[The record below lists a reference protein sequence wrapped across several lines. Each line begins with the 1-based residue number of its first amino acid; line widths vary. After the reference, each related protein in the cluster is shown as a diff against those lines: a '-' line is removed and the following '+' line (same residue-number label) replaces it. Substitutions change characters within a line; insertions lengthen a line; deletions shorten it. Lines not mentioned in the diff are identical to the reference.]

1 MLQLYSYFR
10 SSAAY
15 RLRIALHLKG
25 LAFETVPVHL
35 LKGGGEQLQS
45 AYRAINPAAL
55 VPALNIDADND
66 GTTLT
71 QSLAIMEYLD
81 ETHPQPPLL
90 PADALGRAR
99 VRALALTVACDIHP
113 LNNLRV
119 LTYLSGE
126 LQASG
131 DARNAW
137 ARHWMALG
145 FATLEQH
152 LASDAATGLCCHGDT
167 PTLADCCV
175 VPQVFNARRFELDL
189 APYPTLVRIAEHC
202 EALPAFIA
210 AHPAQQPDAASIARP
225 LPSTPTG

>member
-55 VPALNIDADND
+55 VPALQIDADND

-152 LASDAATGLCCHGDT
+152 LANDAATGLCCHGDT

>member
-25 LAFETVPVHL
+25 LAFDTVPVHL

-152 LASDAATGLCCHGDT
+152 LADDAATGLCCHGDT

>member
-25 LAFETVPVHL
+25 LAFDTVPVHL

-152 LASDAATGLCCHGDT
+152 LANDAATGLCCHGDT

-189 APYPTLVRIAEHC
+189 APFPTLTRIADHC

>member
-25 LAFETVPVHL
+25 LAFDTVPVHL

-55 VPALNIDADND
+55 VPALQDD
-66 GTTLT
+66 GATLT
-71 QSLAIMEYLD
+71 QSLAIMEYLE

-90 PADALGRAR
+90 PADPLGRAR

-131 DARNAW
+131 DARNDW

-145 FATLEQH
+145 FSALEAH
-152 LASDAATGLCCHGDT
+152 LVHSPQTGVFCHGDT
-167 PTLADCCV
+167 PTLADCCL
-175 VPQVFNARRFELDL
+175 VPQVFNAHRFELDM
-189 APYPTLVRIAEHC
+189 APYPTLARIAQHC
-202 EALPAFIA
+202 QSLEPFLA
-210 AHPAQQPDAASIARP
+210 AHPARQPDSP
-225 LPSTPTG
+225 

>member
-25 LAFETVPVHL
+25 LAFDTVPVHL

-55 VPALNIDADND
+55 VPALHIDADND

-152 LASDAATGLCCHGDT
+152 LAHDAATGLCCHGDT

>member
-25 LAFETVPVHL
+25 LAFDTVPVHL

-152 LASDAATGLCCHGDT
+152 LANDAATGLCCNGDT

>member
-25 LAFETVPVHL
+25 LAFDTVPVHL

-152 LASDAATGLCCHGDT
+152 LAHDAATGLCCHGDT
-167 PTLADCCV
+167 PTLADCCL

>member
-25 LAFETVPVHL
+25 LAFDTVPVHL

-119 LTYLSGE
+119 LTYLSGA

-152 LASDAATGLCCHGDT
+152 LANDAATGLCCHGDT

>member
-25 LAFETVPVHL
+25 LAFDTVPVHL

-45 AYRAINPAAL
+45 AYRTINPAAL
-55 VPALNIDADND
+55 VPALQIDADND

-137 ARHWMALG
+137 ARHWMAMG

-152 LASDAATGLCCHGDT
+152 LANDAATGLCCHGDT

>member
-25 LAFETVPVHL
+25 LAFDTVPVHL

-55 VPALNIDADND
+55 VPALQIDADND

-152 LASDAATGLCCHGDT
+152 LAHDAATGLCCHGDT

>member
-25 LAFETVPVHL
+25 LAFDTVPVHL

-152 LASDAATGLCCHGDT
+152 LANDAATGLCCHGDT

-202 EALPAFIA
+202 EALHAFIA

>member
-25 LAFETVPVHL
+25 LAFDTVPVHL

-55 VPALNIDADND
+55 VPALQDD
-66 GTTLT
+66 GATLT
-71 QSLAIMEYLD
+71 QSLAIMEYLE

-90 PADALGRAR
+90 PADPLGRAR

-119 LTYLSGE
+119 LTYLSGA

-131 DARNAW
+131 DARNDW

-145 FATLEQH
+145 FSALEAH
-152 LASDAATGLCCHGDT
+152 LVRSPQTGVFCHGDT
-167 PTLADCCV
+167 PTLADCCL
-175 VPQVFNARRFELDL
+175 VPQVFNAHRFELDM
-189 APYPTLVRIAEHC
+189 APYPTLARIAQHC
-202 EALPAFIA
+202 QSLAPFLA
-210 AHPAQQPDAASIARP
+210 AHPARQPDSP
-225 LPSTPTG
+225 

>member
-25 LAFETVPVHL
+25 LAFDTVPVHL

-152 LASDAATGLCCHGDT
+152 LANDAATGLCCHGDT

-189 APYPTLVRIAEHC
+189 APFPTLARIAAHC

-210 AHPAQQPDAASIARP
+210 AHPAQQPDAA
-225 LPSTPTG
+225 

>member
-1 MLQLYSYFR
+1 M
-10 SSAAY
+10 
-15 RLRIALHLKG
+15 
-25 LAFETVPVHL
+25 
-35 LKGGGEQLQS
+35 
-45 AYRAINPAAL
+45 
-55 VPALNIDADND
+55 
-66 GTTLT
+66 
-71 QSLAIMEYLD
+71 
-81 ETHPQPPLL
+81 

-152 LASDAATGLCCHGDT
+152 LANDAATGLCCHGDT

>member
-25 LAFETVPVHL
+25 LAFDTVPVHL

-152 LASDAATGLCCHGDT
+152 LAHDAATGLCCHGDT

>member
-25 LAFETVPVHL
+25 LAFDTVPVHL

-45 AYRAINPAAL
+45 SYRAINPAAL
-55 VPALNIDADND
+55 VPALQDD
-66 GTTLT
+66 GVVPALTLT

-152 LASDAATGLCCHGDT
+152 LAHDSATGLCCHGDT

-189 APYPTLVRIAEHC
+189 APFPTLARIAAHC

-210 AHPAQQPDAASIARP
+210 AHPAQQPDAA
-225 LPSTPTG
+225 

>member
-25 LAFETVPVHL
+25 LAFDTVPVHL

-152 LASDAATGLCCHGDT
+152 LANDAATGLCCHGDT

-202 EALPAFIA
+202 ESLPAFIA
-210 AHPAQQPDAASIARP
+210 AHPAQQPDAA
-225 LPSTPTG
+225 

>member
-25 LAFETVPVHL
+25 LAFDTVPVHL

-45 AYRAINPAAL
+45 AYRAVNPAAL
-55 VPALNIDADND
+55 VPALQMGAGSD
-66 GTTLT
+66 GPTLT

-152 LASDAATGLCCHGDT
+152 LANDAATGLCCHGDT

>member
-25 LAFETVPVHL
+25 LAFDTVPVHL

-71 QSLAIMEYLD
+71 QSLAIMGYLD

-152 LASDAATGLCCHGDT
+152 LANDAATGLCCHGDT

>member
-25 LAFETVPVHL
+25 LAFDTVPVHL

-55 VPALNIDADND
+55 VPALDIDADND

-152 LASDAATGLCCHGDT
+152 LANDAATGLCCHGDT

>member
-25 LAFETVPVHL
+25 LAFDTVPVHL

-99 VRALALTVACDIHP
+99 VRALALTVACEIHP

-152 LASDAATGLCCHGDT
+152 LANDAATGLCCHGDT